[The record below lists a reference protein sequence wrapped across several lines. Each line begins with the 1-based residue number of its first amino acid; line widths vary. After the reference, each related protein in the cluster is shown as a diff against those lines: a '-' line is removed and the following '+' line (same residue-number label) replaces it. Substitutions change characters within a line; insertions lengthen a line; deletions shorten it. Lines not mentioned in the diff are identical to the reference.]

1 MVFGHGYFFWQNS
14 LRAAGFESPWAKAL
28 AVTHCS
34 LTNDF
39 DGVVRKLLS
48 AYVKESRMHA
58 PGVVLINPK
67 FPHNVGATI
76 RACSC
81 FGLESL
87 VWTGS
92 RIQFSQYER
101 LPREERMKGYKSVQF
116 VNHERPFDLFS
127 RGTPVCVEVYE
138 HSEPLT
144 TFEHPED
151 AIYVFG
157 PEDGIVPQVIRRI
170 CHRFVHIPAHF
181 CLNLS
186 AAVNVVLAHRL
197 MSRQLSG
204 LEPLLPLQEMLHEVR
219 GEVLTPVMDAVGWD
233 GK

>member
-1 MVFGHGYFFWQNS
+1 M
-14 LRAAGFESPWAKAL
+14 R
-28 AVTHCS
+28 
-34 LTNDF
+34 
-39 DGVVRKLLS
+39 
-48 AYVKESRMHA
+48 A

-81 FGLESL
+81 FGLESF

-92 RIQFSQYER
+92 RIQLSQYER

-116 VNHERPFDLFS
+116 VNDERPFDVIAEC
-127 RGTPVCVEVYE
+127 TPVCVEVFE
-138 HSEPLT
+138 QSEPLT

-151 AIYVFG
+151 AVYVFG
-157 PEDGIVPQVIRRI
+157 PEDGRVPQVIRRM

-186 AAVNVVLAHRL
+186 AAVSVILAHRL
-197 MSRQLSG
+197 MSRQLAG
-204 LEPLLPLQEMLHEVR
+204 YEPLLPLREMLHEVR
-219 GEVLTPVMDAVGWD
+219 GEVLTPAMDAVGWD

>member
-1 MVFGHGYFFWQNS
+1 VIPVPWLQCKSGAGWV
-14 LRAAGFESPWAKAL
+14 RAALDVG
-28 AVTHCS
+28 
-34 LTNDF
+34 
-39 DGVVRKLLS
+39 
-48 AYVKESRMHA
+48 KESDMLRA

-67 FPHNVGATI
+67 FPHNVGTTI

-81 FGLESL
+81 FAVTSL

-92 RIQFSQYER
+92 RVDVSKYNR

-116 VNHERPFDLFS
+116 LNAERPLDLFEDF
-127 RGTPVCVEVYE
+127 TPVCVEVFE
-138 HSEPLT
+138 QSEPLT
-144 TFEHPED
+144 TFDHPEN
-151 AIYVFG
+151 AVYIFG
-157 PEDGIVPQVIRRI
+157 PEDGRVSQVVRRL

-197 MSRQLSG
+197 MSRQLLG
-204 LEPLLPLQEMLHEVR
+204 KEPMVPLREMLHEVR
-219 GEVLTPVMDAVGWD
+219 GGYLTPAMDAVGWD

>member
-1 MVFGHGYFFWQNS
+1 M
-14 LRAAGFESPWAKAL
+14 LR
-28 AVTHCS
+28 
-34 LTNDF
+34 
-39 DGVVRKLLS
+39 
-48 AYVKESRMHA
+48 A

-81 FGLESL
+81 FSLEAL

-92 RIQFSQYER
+92 RVDVSKYQR

-116 VNHERPFDLFS
+116 ENAPRPFDLFEDF
-127 RGTPVCVEVYE
+127 TPVCVEVYE
-138 HSEPLT
+138 QSEPLT
-144 TFEHPED
+144 TFEHPEN
-151 AIYVFG
+151 AVYIFG
-157 PEDGIVPQVIRRI
+157 PEDGSVPQVIRRL

-197 MSRQLSG
+197 MSRQLLG
-204 LEPLLPLQEMLHEVR
+204 QQPMLPLHEMLRGVR
-219 GEVLTPVMDAVGWD
+219 GGFPTPAMDAVGWD